1 MSGMRP
7 KPPTLRRRPGA
18 HTDAVS
24 ANRVARPVSALAN
37 SYPRGHVIAAHRHP
51 RAQLIFGLDGVMTV
65 HAAGSMWTVPAS
77 HALWMPPGVEHQVH
91 MASAVEMRS
100 IYFDPRVLRGTPRE
114 CQVLFVSPLLRELIV
129 RAVEIAPLYDERG
142 RDGRVMRLIV
152 DEVAT
157 LRPEPLSLRMPGDPR
172 LARLCERLL
181 ADLSATRSVEAMGR
195 RVGLSGRSV
204 MRLFPAETGLTFGRW
219 QQQARLL
226 KAFALFDQGLG
237 VTQVALE
244 LGYSSPA
251 AFTKM
256 FRRLLG
262 APPRAILARQASN
275 P

>member
-1 MSGMRP
+1 MRP
-7 KPPTLRRRPGA
+7 KPPPLRRRPGA
-18 HTDAVS
+18 HADAVA

-51 RAQLIFGLDGVMTV
+51 RAQLIFGLHGVMTV
-65 HAAGSMWTVPAS
+65 HAAGSIWTVPAS
-77 HALWMPPGVEHQVH
+77 HALWMPSGVEHAVH

-100 IYFDPRVLRGTPRE
+100 VYFDPRCLRGTPRD

-129 RAVEIAPLYDERG
+129 RAMEISPLYDERG

-152 DEVAT
+152 DELGS
-157 LRPEPLSLRMPGDPR
+157 LRAEPLSLRMPGDPR
-172 LARLCERLL
+172 LARLCGKVL
-181 ADLSATRSVEAMGR
+181 ADLSDTQPIARLGGE
-195 RVGLSGRSV
+195 VGLSERSV
-204 MRLFPAETGLTFGRW
+204 MRLFPSETGLTFGRW

-226 KAFALFDQGLG
+226 KAFALFDEGLG

-262 APPRAILARQASN
+262 GSPRAILGRYSTT